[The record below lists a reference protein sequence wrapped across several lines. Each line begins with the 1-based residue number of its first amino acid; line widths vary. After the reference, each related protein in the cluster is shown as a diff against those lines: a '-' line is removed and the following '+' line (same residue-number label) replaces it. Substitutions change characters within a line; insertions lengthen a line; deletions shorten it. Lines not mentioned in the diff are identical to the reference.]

1 MKNVIKRIS
10 VVAILSLLFCVVW
23 HSLMFV
29 WSEIKGEEVQ
39 ALKYMLKAIWAV
51 SLILLLD
58 VLDKDPL

>member
-1 MKNVIKRIS
+1 MKHIIKRIS
-10 VVAILSLLFCVVW
+10 VAAILSLLFCVAW
-23 HSLMFV
+23 HSFMFV

-58 VLDKDPL
+58 ALDKDPL